1 MVAGATVYG
10 SVGSFDYEL
19 ELLHDQSSGEKDS
32 NQNQRWISMEMCHGT
47 YSSDDCAN
55 DIAVIK
61 FDKPVAIMPHT
72 KYALRLRNHG
82 AKTNNGDGG
91 QSTVKGTDGTTFTF
105 TSCSL
110 SFNRTNPTRGRIP
123 QILYFSSPYEE
134 PAITNSKANPAQTF
148 SCQSALSIT
157 VAVVRNVSQLLSQA
171 KKITNGR
178 GQVFTTLDTT
188 KAFDTVTEKIL

>member
-1 MVAGATVYG
+1 MLSVDRAGILVADATATG

-19 ELLHDQSSGEKDS
+19 ELLHNQSSGEKDS
-32 NQNQRWISMEMCHGT
+32 NQSQRWISMEMCHGT

-82 AKTNNGDGG
+82 ARTNNGDGG

-110 SFNRTNPTRGRIP
+110 SFNRTNPIRGKIP
-123 QILYFSSPYEE
+123 QIF
-134 PAITNSKANPAQTF
+134 TF
-148 SCQSALSIT
+148 L
-157 VAVVRNVSQLLSQA
+157 VLMRNLQ
-171 KKITNGR
+171 
-178 GQVFTTLDTT
+178 
-188 KAFDTVTEKIL
+188 